1 MEAGRSVLLTTMS
14 LVMLGILTPTEADA
28 RVLSQAWSYGTS
40 AAAYPVAGAGD
51 VNGDG
56 YDDVLVVFPK
66 GDLVRLY
73 LGSSSGLQDS
83 ASWTTTL
90 AASRYVESVASAGD
104 VNGDGY
110 DDVVI
115 GETVPSQSEF
125 TNAHDG
131 KARLYFG
138 SATGLSNS
146 PSWSVS
152 RTVSRFGNSVAGAGD
167 LNGDGY
173 DDLVV
178 GDPFGGR
185 CPGVANIGE
194 DDLPGSEVYV
204 FYGST
209 TGISSQ
215 ADWTYVDENDDGFVS
230 CMGAA
235 VAGAGDVDG
244 DGYDDLL
251 VGAPGY
257 VESGNGNGRS
267 YVFEGG
273 SSGLPSSPDWAVQHP
288 DANQNE
294 YRSRYGSELTGVGDL
309 NGDGYDDVA
318 VTGRATYGGGDA
330 EASSRG
336 FVFFGSSMG
345 LETSPAW
352 TRDGLISGV
361 PPIASGDID
370 ADGYGDILFPFDTRF
385 EPPVAMYHGSAQGVV
400 ETMAWNSD
408 PGDKVPAMAAAGDV
422 NGDGYDDV
430 VVGSIDD
437 GARVL
442 HGGPNPEPG
451 AESNSVEVMAGESV
465 QVELEASDPADDPL
479 TFSIASEPSQG
490 SLSNVDSDNGSVMY
504 AAPAEYEGSDMFSFR
519 VEDPFGGEDTAS
531 VDVTVTA
538 PTMDVGVDTGVKPDT
553 GPDIGVEPD
562 TGPDAADTSPPR
574 SDLAWSQEASESG
587 CSCSSANGPPRLPV
601 SLVFFGATLLV
612 SRLASRR
619 RDRSQ

>member
-1 MEAGRSVLLTTMS
+1 MFGV
-14 LVMLGILTPTEADA
+14 LTPTQADA
-28 RVLSQAWSYGTS
+28 GVLTQAWSSGTS

-56 YDDVLVVFPK
+56 YDDVLVVYPE

-83 ASWTTTL
+83 ASWTTNV
-90 AASRYVESVASAGD
+90 AADRHAESIAGAGD
-104 VNGDGY
+104 INGDGY

-115 GETVPSQSEF
+115 GETVPTQSDV

-131 KARLYFG
+131 KARLYLG

-152 RTVSRFGNSVAGAGD
+152 KTVSRFGDSVAGAGD

-194 DDLPGSEVYV
+194 DDLPDSEVYV
-204 FYGST
+204 FYGSS
-209 TGISSQ
+209 TGLASQ
-215 ADWTYVDENDDGFVS
+215 ADWTYVDGNDDGFVS

-251 VGAPGY
+251 VGAPGH
-257 VESGNGNGRS
+257 VESGSANGRS
-267 YVFEGG
+267 YVFQGG
-273 SSGLPSSPDWAVQHP
+273 SAGLSSSPDWAIQHP
-288 DANQNE
+288 DTDQNE
-294 YRSRYGSELTGVGDL
+294 YRSRYGSELAGVGDL
-309 NGDGYDDVA
+309 DGDGYGDVA
-318 VTGRATYGGGDA
+318 VTGRATYGGGDE
-330 EASSRG
+330 EASSRA
-336 FVFFGSSMG
+336 FVFFGSPMG

-361 PPIASGDID
+361 PPIASGDVD
-370 ADGYGDILFPFDTRF
+370 ADGYGDILLPFDTRF

-408 PGDKVPAMAAAGDV
+408 PGDEVPAMAAAGDV
-422 NGDGYDDV
+422 NGDGYADV
-430 VVGSIDD
+430 VVGSLDE

-451 AESNSVEVMAGESV
+451 AESNSVEVAAGESV
-465 QVELEASDPADDPL
+465 QVELEASDPAGDPL
-479 TFSIASEPSQG
+479 TFSIASEPSAG
-490 SLSNVDSDNGSVMY
+490 SLSDLDSDNGSVVY
-504 AAPAEYEGSDMFSFR
+504 AAPSGYEGSDTFSFR
-519 VEDPFGGEDTAS
+519 VEDPFGGADTAS
-531 VDVTVTA
+531 VDVTVTP
-538 PTMDVGVDTGVKPDT
+538 PTTDVGVDTGVEPDT

-574 SDLAWSQEASESG
+574 ADLGWSQETSETG
-587 CSCSSANGPPRLPV
+587 CSCSSANGPPRLPI
-601 SLVFFGATLLV
+601 SLVFFCVTLLV
-612 SRLASRR
+612 RRLASSR
-619 RDRSQ
+619 RDRSS